1 MNRVQN
7 NHRALIVGAG
17 SIGQRHLKNLREL
30 GITELAACDPDRE
43 KLKAVEEFQVPVFAD
58 FGEAIAGGIP
68 DLVFICTPPVFHVS
82 QALEALKAGAHVFIE
97 KPLSDRLE
105 KVDDLISEARK
116 RNRIVQVGY
125 NLRFNPGIRKL
136 KEIIDSSVIG
146 KILWARI
153 EVGQHLPDWRP
164 SQDYRKSYSATRD
177 LGGGIVLDASHE
189 IDYAIWLL
197 GKPVEIVCMAGK
209 VSQLE
214 VDVEDCATL
223 LLRFENGAQA
233 DIHLDFVQRSYSR
246 SCKLVGEFGTAEWDY
261 STGQVRI
268 FNAGKTKWE
277 TISCDFESNEVYV
290 EELRHFLHCV
300 ETMQNPIVDL
310 KQAKLVLEV
319 ALAAKSAAMKVSGK
333 TFAHD

>member
-7 NHRALIVGAG
+7 HHRALIVGAG
-17 SIGQRHLKNLREL
+17 SIGQRHLKNLRAL
-30 GITELAACDPDRE
+30 GITHLAACDPDRE
-43 KLKAVEEFQVPVFAD
+43 KLKAVEESRVAGFTD
-58 FGEAIAGGIP
+58 FGEALADGSP
-68 DLVFICTPPVFHVS
+68 DIVFVCTPPVFHVS
-82 QALEALKAGAHVFIE
+82 QAIAALKAGAHVFIE

-105 KVDDLISEARK
+105 KVDELISEARQ

-136 KEIIDSSVIG
+136 KEIIDRSVIG
-146 KILWARI
+146 KVLWARI

-164 SQDYRKSYSATRD
+164 AQDYRKSYSAMRD

-223 LLRFENGAQA
+223 LLRFAGGAQA
-233 DIHLDFVQRSYSR
+233 DIHLDSVQRSYSR
-246 SCKLVGEFGTAEWDY
+246 SCKLVGELGTAEWDY
-261 STGQVRI
+261 STGQVKI
-268 FNAGKTKWE
+268 FNSEKAGWD
-277 TISCDFESNEVYV
+277 TISCDFESNDVYV
-290 EELRHFLHCV
+290 DELRHFLACV

-310 KQAKLVLEV
+310 EQAKLVLEV
-319 ALAAKSAAMKVSGK
+319 ALAAKSAAMKVSAK